1 LLWLGAPGFL
11 IVSGRYAGAAQLYVA
26 DGLNLRWD
34 NMLRYSAALRLAH
47 PNAAFLGY
55 INGDDGKAVQ
65 PGARFSGSF
74 WGRRE

>member
-1 LLWLGAPGFL
+1 M
-11 IVSGRYAGAAQLYVA
+11 A